1 MSQWERRIHGVR
13 TQQNADIKP
22 YIFYIM
28 IDPNYVDDAGEYDI
42 SDEIRKMGT
51 EITTIKNNEKR
62 RESISSFGVVV
73 HDVQR
78 LGTILNVL
86 RKFGFGNIV
95 KAVRS
100 GLTGD
105 FRTSN
110 EIVETF
116 KSQSDDTAAKLRQ
129 MIEELGTTYI
139 KFGQMLSTRY
149 DLLPPNIIREL
160 SKLQDSSPQM
170 PFDVIEDILNQT
182 YGDYHEY
189 FESVDRTVLGSASIA
204 QAHRAILKDKTHVVI
219 KVQRPNLLPLIRSD
233 IDIINLIAKTLDNHI
248 EEIAYF
254 NLPALIDE
262 FERSIVTELDFNHE
276 RENIEYFMAHYGSN
290 EMFVFPEPIVSL
302 SRSNILVM
310 KEIEGKK
317 ITQIEPDT
325 PEAHKMADA
334 ILDMAFEMVVRDGV
348 FHADPHPGNVF
359 ATPDNR
365 IGLLDF
371 GLVGNFTVQQRQE
384 FMRMILAIKLG
395 DCGMIARS
403 LMTLGHPTRR
413 VVLSELEAEIS
424 NILHKHMKSS
434 LQSIDAAAF
443 ANEFVSAGQR
453 FAVQIPS
460 EFTNAVRA
468 LINIEG
474 IIVYLKPDLDVIRT
488 LGRFSEK
495 LLANNLKKENINTI
509 LFQLGLEGSE
519 LVRSVPSHFAQLM
532 QDIEHDGVAVRLNRD
547 AINPV
552 VDALNIQATRL
563 SVSLMLLGITFCL
576 LLSSHPYLFDFALV
590 LCVIWTL
597 FLLIWHFKR
606 RTTRNRMRINP
617 ILERIRRRGKWY

>member
-1 MSQWERRIHGVR
+1 
-13 TQQNADIKP
+13 
-22 YIFYIM
+22 
-28 IDPNYVDDAGEYDI
+28 
-42 SDEIRKMGT
+42 MGT
-51 EITTIKNNEKR
+51 EIATKGKPGQR
-62 RESISSFGVVV
+62 QSISSFGAVV

-110 EIVETF
+110 EIVESF
-116 KSQSDDTAAKLRQ
+116 KTQSDEMAEKLRN

-160 SKLQDSSPQM
+160 SKLQDSSPKM
-170 PFDVIEDILNQT
+170 PFETVEDILNQT
-182 YGDYHEY
+182 YGDYHAY
-189 FESVDRTVLGSASIA
+189 FESVDSEVLGSASIA
-204 QAHRAILKDKTHVVI
+204 QAHRATLKDGTRVVI

-262 FERSIVTELDFNHE
+262 FERSIVSELDFNHE
-276 RENIEYFMAHYGSN
+276 RENIEYFMEHYAGN

-302 SRSNILVM
+302 TRSNILVM
-310 KEIEGKK
+310 KEIVGKK
-317 ITQIEPDT
+317 ITLVEPDT

-413 VVLSELEAEIS
+413 VLLSELEAEIS
-424 NILHKHMKSS
+424 NILHKHVKSS
-434 LQSIDAAAF
+434 LQTIDVAAF
-443 ANEFVSAGQR
+443 ANEFVGAGQR

-474 IIVYLKPDLDVIRT
+474 IIVYLKPNLDVIRT

-495 LLANNLKKENINTI
+495 LLASNFKKEHINSLI
-509 LFQLGLEGSE
+509 FQLGLEGSE
-519 LVRSVPSHFAQLM
+519 LVRTVPSHFAQLM
-532 QDIEHDGVAVRLNRD
+532 QDVEHDGIAVRVNRD
-547 AINPV
+547 GVNPL
-552 VDALNIQATRL
+552 VDALNSQATRL
-563 SVSLMLLGITFCL
+563 SVSVMLLGITFCL
-576 LLSSHPYLFDFALV
+576 LLSSHRYLFDFALV
-590 LCVIWTL
+590 VCVIWT
-597 FLLIWHFKR
+597 FVLLIWHVR
-606 RTTRNRMRINP
+606 LRTGRNRLRINP
-617 ILERIRRRGKWY
+617 LLERIRRRGKWY